1 MGDGSGL
8 RAAERGKHG
17 IGIHLNREGNSG
29 TVMVTEE
36 PDGQVTVEVRGDA
49 ATLVLVT
56 HMASDAALAKTV
68 EQISSMGFIRRAAS
82 VMRVEGMPSE

>member
-49 ATLVLVT
+49 ATLERVSVT
-56 HMASDAALAKTV
+56 KEKIDPAD
-68 EQISSMGFIRRAAS
+68 S
-82 VMRVEGMPSE
+82 VGK